1 MSIDLLNLINNSSIF
16 GFNGGFTTQS
26 LIISIFFSLF
36 FSVFILIAYTAFK
49 NFQLYDIRNEILKN
63 TKDNEVLTELAIR
76 SKILKKYPKA
86 FDFEKTLIKV
96 SSIAFFIFFG
106 GALLV
111 QLFLQKDNSL
121 RDNSTLNGFKMNTYQ
136 DKNKQYSF
144 LYPLDYNLETNE
156 KGGMIYNEFHK
167 RIKQENP
174 VKYNEIPFLSI
185 SFQTV
190 SQLPKSLP
198 GGPEMKFDLQ
208 TTGGKK
214 VYVGEVIPSRMPN
227 RHYFV
232 MLKKGYLDISI
243 DPIFDSY
250 NDDQELRKISQE
262 LTETVD
268 NLIFSIELK

>member
-1 MSIDLLNLINNSSIF
+1 MGIDLLNLINNSSIF
-16 GFNGGFTTQS
+16 GFNGGFFTTS
-26 LIISIFFSLF
+26 LIISIFLSLF
-36 FSVFILIAYTAFK
+36 FSVFILISYTTFK

-96 SSIAFFIFFG
+96 SSIAFLILFSA
-106 GALLV
+106 ALLV

-121 RDNSTLNGFKMNTYQ
+121 RDNSTFNGFEMNTYQ

-156 KGGMIYNEFHK
+156 NGGMIYNEFHK

-174 VKYNEIPFLSI
+174 IKYNEIPFLSI

-198 GGPEMKFDLQ
+198 RGPEMKFDLQ
-208 TTGGKK
+208 TIGGKK

-268 NLIFSIELK
+268 NLIFSIQLK